1 MKDPRSKDRDR
12 QIQLLRVLLQDKAMI
27 DCDVIK
33 IGTNTWAIHGD
44 IPLDGEVLMAE
55 FDTYDEARH
64 ALDEVFGELGPA
76 SDP

>member
-1 MKDPRSKDRDR
+1 MNDPRSKDPDR
-12 QIQLLRVLLQDKAMI
+12 QLQLLRVLLQDKGTI
-27 DCDVIK
+27 DCDVLEIAT
-33 IGTNTWAIHGD
+33 GTWAIHGD

-64 ALDEVFGELGPA
+64 ALDEVLGEMGPT